1 MEAWPRLAS
10 HQAARVGR
18 SSPGL
23 TRGGGYNP
31 AASSGGLRE
40 YGIVSPAQPALR
52 LAASAEPFSFPVDG
66 GAPGRME
73 RP

>member
-1 MEAWPRLAS
+1 MEAWPRLAF

-23 TRGGGYNP
+23 TRGGVYNFAVSP
-31 AASSGGLRE
+31 GGLPE
-40 YGIVSPAQPALR
+40 HGIVSPAQPALR
-52 LAASAEPFSFPVDG
+52 LAASAEPFSFPMDG

-73 RP
+73 RL